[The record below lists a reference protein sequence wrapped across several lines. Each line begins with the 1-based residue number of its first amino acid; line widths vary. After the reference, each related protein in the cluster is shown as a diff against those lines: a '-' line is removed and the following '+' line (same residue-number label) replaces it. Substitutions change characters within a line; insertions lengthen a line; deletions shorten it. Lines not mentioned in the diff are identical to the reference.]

1 MDFFLENKNTM
12 PAGSPGSLTDQEYL
26 HLLKYMF
33 DIADVEAPSLTIDN
47 IASMKIEY
55 RENRNSAPDVEWKN
69 FGSEL
74 NAQRYVPLSE
84 INNCL
89 LYTSPSPRDS

>member
-33 DIADVEAPSLTIDN
+33 DIADVGAPTSAISN
-47 IASMKIEY
+47 IYFK
-55 RENRNSAPDVEWKN
+55 R
-69 FGSEL
+69 
-74 NAQRYVPLSE
+74 
-84 INNCL
+84 
-89 LYTSPSPRDS
+89 